1 MKKHVSLIIYLLICL
16 STLAGCSCK
25 HTWIDANCVT
35 ARTCSVCN
43 MTEGEPLGHSPGQ
56 WQETADPIAAVVS
69 RVQHC
74 TVCNAV
80 TAEETVPLNTMRQ
93 NELFVF
99 TPNEFMERLKT
110 IADQHIDN
118 FSYEFIPGNGLMAY
132 LYSNEKQSILQFFRR
147 DTTLLA
153 MDETDIAVVWCVSLI
168 AIGEADADLRHCL
181 FMACDPLLDKETA
194 YHLDIELSVALL
206 NATSNG
212 ESFGYYQNHEL
223 LYENAYVPEGQLGAI
238 SMNLYNIYAS
248 DFR

>member
-69 RVQHC
+69 
-74 TVCNAV
+74 
-80 TAEETVPLNTMRQ
+80 
-93 NELFVF
+93 
-99 TPNEFMERLKT
+99 
-110 IADQHIDN
+110 
-118 FSYEFIPGNGLMAY
+118 
-132 LYSNEKQSILQFFRR
+132 
-147 DTTLLA
+147 
-153 MDETDIAVVWCVSLI
+153 DIAVVWCVSLI

-206 NATSNG
+206 NAASNG